1 MEDYDEDEEEIDLAD
16 IVGAIAIAL
25 AIGAA
30 AGAIIA
36 LLSRAGRR

>member
-1 MEDYDEDEEEIDLAD
+1 MFEDYDEEEGTDLAD
-16 IVGAIAIAL
+16 IIGAIAAAI

-30 AGAIIA
+30 AAAIIA